1 MTIKLKYL
9 NLVVM
14 KEAKRIKKLF
24 EDLYDGSP
32 WIDVTIMDTLKSIS
46 AQRAAKKIA
55 PGRNSVWQIVNHIIA
70 WRENVLLR
78 VQGNIII
85 TPNNNY
91 FIEIDNV
98 SEAEWQ
104 KTLERLA
111 NSQDQWI
118 RFLENFDESKFET
131 IYPSNKMSYYEHIHG
146 ILQHDAYHLG
156 QIVLLS
162 KLV

>member
-1 MTIKLKYL
+1 
-9 NLVVM
+9 M
-14 KEAKRIKKLF
+14 KESQYIAKLF

-32 WIDVTIMDTLKSIS
+32 WIDVTIMGTLKNIS
-46 AQRAAKKIA
+46 PEKAAKKIA
-55 PGRNSVWQIVNHIIA
+55 PDRNSIWQILNHMIA

-78 VQGNIII
+78 VQGTQII

-91 FIEIDNV
+91 FIEITDI
-98 SEAEWQ
+98 SETEWE
-104 KTLERLA
+104 KTLERLD
-111 NSQDQWI
+111 NSQQQWTN
-118 RFLENFDESKFET
+118 FLANLDEAQFDK
-131 IYPSNKMSYYEHIHG
+131 IYPINKMSYYEHIHG